1 MRYVAIIMALAATFA
16 MGDWVMEPEGFE
28 DGVIFIVGSS
38 GSPLY
43 WFSPDYHAPMFV
55 YSPGFESDSAV
66 GSGAM
71 SWPGWWGNFIRTPLQ
86 DCSSADSVVLSFRMW
101 NTADPS
107 DNDYARFYVWIEPGG
122 YAGPVAIPMGSDD
135 GRDWELMN
143 IDFTEYAAGQS
154 QVYFYLE
161 ANFGTGSFTR
171 ECKFDDIGV
180 ASSTVLDVEE
190 ERDLPEDFALAAYPN
205 PFNGAV
211 TIAVEG
217 AGISNTP
224 PRVEIYDVSG
234 RRVATVTEPD
244 EVPVGEH
251 LRVLPNDD
259 ETENG
264 RAHRP
269 SPTQDV
275 AIWHPDES
283 LPSGVY
289 LIRASADG
297 RGDLDPTRRMA
308 TKRVVYLK

>member
-1 MRYVAIIMALAATFA
+1 MRYVAIIITLAATFA

-28 DGVIFIVGSS
+28 DGVIFAHIGGYPS
-38 GSPLY
+38 Y
-43 WFSPDYHAPMFV
+43 WYAPDYHTPMFV

-71 SWPGWWGNFIRTPLQ
+71 SWPDWWGNFIRTPLQ
-86 DCSSADSVVLSFRMW
+86 DCSSADSVVLNFRMW

-122 YAGPVAIPMGSDD
+122 YAGTVTIPMGSDD

-171 ECKFDDIGV
+171 ECKFDNIGV
-180 ASSTVLDVEE
+180 ASSTVLDVEDY
-190 ERDLPEDFALAAYPN
+190 RDLPEDFALAAYPN

-224 PRVEIYDVSG
+224 PRVEIYDVNG
-234 RRVATVTEPD
+234 RRVATVTEPV
-244 EVPVGEH
+244 EVPVGAGLVPARGADSDVNE
-251 LRVLPNDD
+251 R
-259 ETENG
+259 EGTS
-264 RAHRP
+264 P
-269 SPTQDV
+269 SPTQDL
-275 AIWHPDES
+275 AIWRPAPS
-283 LPSGVY
+283 LGSGVY
-289 LIRASADG
+289 LVRATAGG